1 MTKKSVYFKT
11 YNIKDRYDER
21 QVKEGLDTLPGV
33 ISVSVNREKNTLA
46 VDYDST
52 GTHTGRIQ
60 NTLKLMGYEA
70 AITDHQTHNMT

>member
-1 MTKKSVYFKT
+1 MSRESLYFKT
-11 YNIKDRYDER
+11 YNIKDRYDEL

-33 ISVSVNREKNTLA
+33 ISVSVNRAENTLA

-52 GTHTGRIQ
+52 GTHSGRIQ

-70 AITDHQTHNMT
+70 SITEQKTH

>member
-1 MTKKSVYFKT
+1 MAKASVYFKT

-33 ISVSVNREKNTLA
+33 ISVSVNREKATLA

-52 GTHTGRIQ
+52 GTHSERIQ
-60 NTLKLMGYEA
+60 NTLKLMGYDA
-70 AITDHQTHNMT
+70 AITQQETHIM